1 MTSHANGGGLD
12 FTTAKFSAQECRD
25 KIKAKANMFPC
36 KIRCERGVTWVHFD
50 IYDNLGTEEMY
61 SEFNG

>member
-1 MTSHANGGGLD
+1 MTSHANGGGFD

-25 KIKAKANMFPC
+25 KIKTKTNMALVRFVV
-36 KIRCERGVTWVHFD
+36 KEELHWVHFD
-50 IYDNLGTEEMY
+50 IYDNLGTKEIY